1 MIQLENNRL
10 TLRINKSNGEICGL
24 YDKLKKK
31 EYILSQPQS
40 ISFRLER
47 GSGITTQYRHFSYML
62 DESTEEKKAVLTWE
76 VEAGLTVTG
85 TIIASS
91 ATEEFRFYAN
101 VTNETKEPVI
111 GVEYPIIPDI
121 QAITADGADDFVAHS
136 FATGICIRNPLKHF
150 ESEGVGFR
158 QMPYPEGFSGATMQF
173 FSYYGLNQ
181 GGLYFAALDGDGYAK
196 GLNFYKN
203 ESGLLEASFFHA
215 AEDIGPQKG
224 IKVEYPI
231 VVQALEGEGWV
242 EAADRY
248 KEWAVQQF
256 WCRKG
261 VLAKRDKDD
270 YAPWLYEE
278 MGAATFGINA
288 MHDRSR
294 WIDRYHDYIQ
304 TPLFH
309 ILGPDWVNQRQNFY
323 NGVPGGMDDWFPTRF
338 HPHNIQTLQ
347 SYGDKY
353 APFEFDY
360 LYNIYG
366 ADGERGRKALQK
378 FPEGESLRSIDK
390 YQFPLI
396 CPVAPYTQDFH
407 VRRDERLQE
416 EADVDSIYYDIS
428 ANNILK
434 VCLDDSHG
442 HPVGAG
448 KQVTMA
454 YRQNYGNTK
463 AAMIKK
469 AGRYI
474 PMGTEMMNE
483 VFLDVLD
490 YYQARAGGRPA
501 APLEGWNFR
510 ELLIQGEA
518 ELIPMFT
525 YVYHEY
531 GALRL
536 DGWGKLVE
544 EIGSL
549 FYFTVAR
556 TYLWGGL
563 YELNHEYSPMEVVD
577 GKENERSEHYYLFE
591 ARGYRLSPERARYL
605 GKFARL
611 RTGSGNQYLAYGK
624 MLRPLSVPC
633 ERIKVDW
640 FHYNHS
646 KGLEDYNQS
655 GKYEVDAIVHSGW
668 QFQNECLAFFFAN
681 VTDEQAE
688 VSIDLDMK
696 KYVLPPGR
704 YQVRK
709 MVDDRD
715 MEPLFVIEHD
725 NVRKVEFNI
734 PGKSVVMLEVIKAE
748 ERKGEDDESIQ
759 RLRYGLR
766 QPRAT
771 FQCENTVDQCGKFHR

>member
-1 MIQLENNRL
+1 MIQMETNRL
-10 TLRINKSNGEICGL
+10 SLRIDESNGKICGL
-24 YDKLKKK
+24 YDKQQQK
-31 EYILSQPQS
+31 EYIFSQPQS
-40 ISFRLER
+40 ASFRLEL
-47 GSGITTQYRHFSYML
+47 GSGITTEYRHFSYTL
-62 DESTEEKKAVLTWE
+62 DESSEERKAVLTWE
-76 VEAGLTVTG
+76 VKEGLTVTG
-85 TIIASS
+85 TIVAAAI
-91 ATEEFRFYAN
+91 TDDLRFYTE
-101 VTNETKEPVI
+101 VTNETTETVI

-121 QAITADGADDFVAHS
+121 EAITADGTDDFVAHS
-136 FATGICIRNPLKHF
+136 FATGFCIRNPLKHF
-150 ESEGVGFR
+150 EMDGVGFR
-158 QMPYPEGFSGATMQF
+158 HMPYPEGFSGATMQF
-173 FSYYGLNQ
+173 FAYYGLNR
-181 GGLYFAALDGDGYAK
+181 GGLYFAALDGEGYAK

-203 ESGLLEASFFHA
+203 GNDLLEASFFHA
-215 AEDIGPQKG
+215 AEDIDSQKG
-224 IKVEYPI
+224 MKVGYPI
-231 VVQALEGEGWV
+231 VVQALEGEGWL

-248 KEWAVQQF
+248 KKWAVQQF

-261 VLAKRDKDD
+261 LLAEREKRDC
-270 YAPWLYEE
+270 APWLYEE

-294 WIDRYHDYIQ
+294 WIDGYHQYIE

-309 ILGPDWVNQRQNFY
+309 ILGPDWVQQRQNFY

-338 HPHNIQTLQ
+338 HPHNIQTLK
-347 SYGDKY
+347 SHGDKF

-360 LYNIYG
+360 LYNIHG

-378 FPEGESLRSIDK
+378 FPQAESLRSIDK

-396 CPVAPYTQDFH
+396 CPVDPYVQDFH

-448 KQVTMA
+448 RQVTMA
-454 YRQNYGNTK
+454 YRHNYVNTK
-463 AAMIKK
+463 AAMMKK

-474 PMGTEMMNE
+474 PMGTEMINE

-501 APLEGWNFR
+501 APLEGWHLR
-510 ELLIQGEA
+510 ELLMQGVA

-531 GALRL
+531 GVLRL

-563 YELNHEYSPMEVVD
+563 YELNYEYSPMEVID
-577 GKENERSEHYYLFE
+577 GKENESEEHYYLFA

-611 RTGSGNQYLAYGK
+611 RTGVGNKYLAYGK
-624 MLRPLSVPC
+624 MLRPLSLTC
-633 ERIKVDW
+633 ERIEMDW

-646 KGLEDYNQS
+646 KGSEDYNQS
-655 GKYEVDAIVHSGW
+655 GKCEVDEIVHSGW
-668 QFQNECLAFFFAN
+668 QFQHKSLAFFFAN
-681 VTDEQAE
+681 VSDEQVE
-688 VSIDLDMK
+688 VSVDLDMG
-696 KYVLPPGR
+696 KYVLPPGS
-704 YQVRK
+704 YQVK
-709 MVDDRD
+709 QVIDDRD

-725 NVRKVEFNI
+725 DVRKVEFNI
-734 PGKSVVMLEVIKAE
+734 PGKSVVMLEV
-748 ERKGEDDESIQ
+748 
-759 RLRYGLR
+759 Y
-766 QPRAT
+766 
-771 FQCENTVDQCGKFHR
+771 